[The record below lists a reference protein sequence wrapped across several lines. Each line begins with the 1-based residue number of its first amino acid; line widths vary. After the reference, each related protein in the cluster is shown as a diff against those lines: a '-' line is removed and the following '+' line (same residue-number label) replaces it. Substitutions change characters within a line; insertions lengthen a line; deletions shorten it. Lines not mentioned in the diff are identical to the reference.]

1 LSDPHVATNLQLFR
15 RNNKFHSKQ
24 LTTAKRKDF
33 MEPVSAREGIEKE
46 QLKRLR
52 RMLHAILPANEF
64 YRTKLADAGFTQV
77 ESLEQFRNLPFTT
90 KAELVEDQ
98 QNHPPFGSDLTFS
111 QKHYIRIHQ
120 TSGTTGKPLYW
131 LDTEESW
138 DWWAKCWKVIFQA
151 ADVRSEDR
159 IYFPFSFGPFIGFW
173 AGWEGARKLGALAIS
188 GGAQS
193 TTQRLKAIVD
203 YGATVLVCTPTYALH
218 MAAEAKKAGIDL
230 ARDSAVRVTIH
241 AGEPG
246 ASIPSTKKLIE
257 ESWGA
262 QCYDHAGA
270 TEVGAFGFQC
280 ASEPGAVHVNE
291 SEFIAEVIDPKSG
304 AQREPGEQGELVI
317 TNLGRI
323 GSPVIRYR
331 TGDLVESSQQPCPC
345 GRPYL
350 LLQGGVLGRVDD
362 MVIVRG
368 VNVFPSAVES
378 ILREFSEIEEFRVEI
393 FEKAALKEMKI
404 VIEPNAHNST
414 TEGLDERVGRRVR
427 ERIGLRPVIEFV
439 APGSL
444 PRFELKAKRFFKL

>member
-1 LSDPHVATNLQLFR
+1 LQLFP
-15 RNNKFHSKQ
+15 RNNKFYSKQ
-24 LTTAKRKDF
+24 LATAKTQDF
-33 MEPVSAREGIEKE
+33 MKPVSAREGIEKE

-64 YRTKLADAGFTQV
+64 YRSKFADAGITQV
-77 ESLEQFRNLPFTT
+77 ESLEQFRNLPLTT

-98 QNHPPFGSDLTFS
+98 QNHPPLGSDLTFG

-138 DWWAKCWKVIFQA
+138 DWWAECWKVIFQA
-151 ADVRSEDR
+151 AGVSSEDR

-193 TTQRLKAIVD
+193 TSQRLKAIVD
-203 YGATVLVCTPTYALH
+203 YGTTVLVCTPTYALH
-218 MAAEAKKAGIDL
+218 MAAEARKAGIDL
-230 ARDSAVRVTIH
+230 AKESAIKITIH

-246 ASIPSTKKLIE
+246 ASIPSTKKMIE

-262 QCYDHAGA
+262 KCYDHAGA
-270 TEVGAFGFQC
+270 TEVGAFGFECRLQ
-280 ASEPGAVHVNE
+280 AGGIHVNE
-291 SEFIAEVIDPKSG
+291 NEFIVEVLDPLNG
-304 AQREPGEQGELVI
+304 QPTGPGEQGELVM

-331 TGDLVESSQQPCPC
+331 VGDLVRPSQQPCPC
-345 GRPYL
+345 GSPFA

-368 VNVFPSAVES
+368 VNVFPSAVENV
-378 ILREFSEIEEFRVEI
+378 LREFPEIEEFRVEI
-393 FEKAALKEMKI
+393 FEQQAMNEIKLI
-404 VIEPNAHNST
+404 IEPSSEHAT
-414 TEGLDERVGRRVR
+414 VQGLADRVGGRLR
-427 ERIGLRPVIEFV
+427 ERIGLRPQVELV
-439 APGSL
+439 APGTL
-444 PRFELKAKRFFKL
+444 PRFELKAKRFFRL

>member
-1 LSDPHVATNLQLFR
+1 MSAPHVATNLQLFR
-15 RNNKFHSKQ
+15 RNNKFYSKQ
-24 LTTAKRKDF
+24 LATAKTKDF
-33 MEPVSAREGIEKE
+33 MEPVSAREEIEKE

-52 RMLHAILPANEF
+52 RMLHTILPANEF
-64 YRTKLADAGFTQV
+64 YRTKFADAGFTQI

-138 DWWAKCWKVIFQA
+138 NWWAECWKVIFQA
-151 ADVRSEDR
+151 AGVSSEDR
-159 IYFPFSFGPFIGFW
+159 VYFPFSFGPFIGFW
-173 AGWEGARKLGALAIS
+173 AGWEGARKLGALAVS

-230 ARDSAVRVTIH
+230 ARDSAVRLTIH

-262 QCYDHAGA
+262 KCYDHAGA

-280 ASEPGAVHVNE
+280 ALQPGAVHVNE
-291 SEFIAEVIDPKSG
+291 SEFIAEVIDPNSG
-304 AQREPGEQGELVI
+304 APRQAGEQGELVI
-317 TNLGRI
+317 SNLGRV

-331 TGDLVESSQQPCPC
+331 TGDLVESSYQPCPC
-345 GRPYL
+345 GRSDML
-350 LLQGGVLGRVDD
+350 LRGGILGRADD
-362 MVIVRG
+362 MVIIRG
-368 VNVFPSAVES
+368 VNVFPSAVENV
-378 ILREFSEIEEFRVEI
+378 LREFPEIEEFRVEI
-393 FEKAALKEMKI
+393 FEKSAMKEMKI
-404 VIEPNAHNST
+404 IIEPSAHYSPI
-414 TEGLDERVGRRVR
+414 EGLDERVGGRVR
-427 ERIGLRPVIEFV
+427 ERIRLRPMIEFV

-444 PRFELKAKRFFKL
+444 PRFELKAKRFFKV